1 MEKRN
6 WLIYSRKNKNLKQSE
21 VAQVCGISQQY
32 YSKLELGTKTPS
44 IMVAKKLA
52 RLLDF
57 SWTKFF

>member
-1 MEKRN
+1 MEKRD
-6 WLIYSRKNKNLKQSE
+6 WLIYSRKIKHLKQSE
-21 VAQVCGISQQY
+21 VAQVCGISQTY